1 MKAKAAIHLLVF
13 FLLATVSSL
22 ALGGLGGGGGS
33 APPEDDT
40 VRVTMKPLGADP
52 DVYGWVRITPDRFA
66 VGANR
71 LEPKTYYA
79 VYLESGEKREPMTDK
94 PARRS
99 FGDGEFKF
107 SIKLKEPFGGEW
119 DKVVIYQ
126 RPNGEKDATGEVAVL
141 EGVLE

>member
-1 MKAKAAIHLLVF
+1 MKRQTILQVLVIL
-13 FLLATVSSL
+13 LLATVSSL

-40 VRVTMKPLGADP
+40 VRVTMKPLVDDGN
-52 DVYGWVRITPDRFA
+52 VYGWVRITPDRFA

-71 LEPKTYYA
+71 LEPDTYYA
-79 VYLESGEKREPMTDK
+79 VYLVSGDKREPMTEK

-107 SIKLKEPFGGEW
+107 STTLKEPFGGEW
-119 DKVVIYQ
+119 DKVVLYQ
-126 RPNGEKDATGEVAVL
+126 RPNGEDDATGEVAVL
-141 EGVLE
+141 EGNLE

>member
-1 MKAKAAIHLLVF
+1 MKRHTILQILLMM
-13 FLLATVSSL
+13 LIASVSVT
-22 ALGGLGGGGGS
+22 ALGGGGS
-33 APPEDDT
+33 KSPPEDDT
-40 VRVTMKPLGADP
+40 VRVTMKPVNED
-52 DVYGWVRITPDRFA
+52 DSDIYGWCRISPDKFS

-79 VYLESGEKREPMTDK
+79 VYLENSETRKAMTDK

-107 SIKLKEPFGGEW
+107 ETRLKEPFGGEW
-119 DKVVIYQ
+119 DKVVIYR
-126 RPNGEKDATGEVAVL
+126 RPNGKEDSNGEVAVL